1 MIPGILGRKIG
12 MTQLF
17 DDKGFLLGVTGVEVG
32 PCTVVQ
38 VKTLERD
45 GYAAIQIGF
54 GSIKKPSSSLKGHL
68 KGLPPFRYLREF
80 RVADCSAYQVGQV
93 LSVGEFEPGDKVAV
107 TGTSKGKGFAGGM
120 KRHGFGGGPKT
131 HGQSDRARAPG
142 SIGAGTSPGRVWKGQ
157 RMPGHMGN
165 QRVTTKNLRV
175 VRVDPERNLLLLE
188 GSVPG
193 APKGLVAIRKAKG
206 EA

>member
-12 MTQLF
+12 MTQMF
-17 DDKGFLLGVTGVEVG
+17 DDNGSLLGVTGVEVG

-45 GYAAIQIGF
+45 GYMAVQMGF
-54 GSIKKPSSSLKGHL
+54 GSVKKPVSALKGHL

-80 RVADCSAYQVGQV
+80 RVADSSAYEVGQV
-93 LSVGEFEPGDKVAV
+93 LSVGEFEPGDRVAV

-142 SIGAGTSPGRVWKGQ
+142 SIGAGTTPGRVWKGQ
-157 RMPGHMGN
+157 RMAGHLGN

-175 VRVDPERNLLLLE
+175 VRVDSERNLLLVE

-193 APKGLVAIRKAKG
+193 ARNGLVAVRKAEG